1 MKDKWSRSE
10 NDSHYVEANHQAFS
24 SSLGEQAKREPL
36 RFAKLSLSF
45 PDQCYDG
52 YILNVLYAWRIWNSQ
67 DNLMLSLSAM
77 WFCAINI
84 AKNPSIVIA
93 IARIIEKH
101 AKQPWSDDVVRII
114 ERIALHHPNPTE
126 KEYGVTGEIDIEQ
139 LSVESL
145 VNTSLNCVRGCALP
159 AIGASVWKHNDL
171 GERFKDTILAES
183 KDPNY
188 AVRFSVMNSLLSIMI
203 STDLLPSIFLI
214 QW

>member
-52 YILNVLYAWRIWNSQ
+52 YILNVLYALENMKLTGQLDVKLISDVILRYQHSE
-67 DNLMLSLSAM
+67 
-77 WFCAINI
+77 
-84 AKNPSIVIA
+84 NPSIVIA

-145 VNTSLNCVRGCALP
+145 VNTSLNCVRGCALH
-159 AIGASVWKHNDL
+159 AIGALLWKHNDL
-171 GERFKDTILAES
+171 GKGLKILFWQKA
-183 KDPNY
+183 KIP
-188 AVRFSVMNSLLSIMI
+188 IM
-203 STDLLPSIFLI
+203 LCAFP
-214 QW
+214 